1 MHDLGWPDVRATSDG
16 GLDRQDPN
24 TQAGAH
30 TLAMYTCNAK
40 YPMDPK
46 SNVPLTDEGLG
57 ELFDYFTDE
66 LKPCLEAEG

>member
-1 MHDLGWPDVRATSDG
+1 
-16 GLDRQDPN
+16 
-24 TQAGAH
+24 
-30 TLAMYTCNAK
+30 MYTCNAK